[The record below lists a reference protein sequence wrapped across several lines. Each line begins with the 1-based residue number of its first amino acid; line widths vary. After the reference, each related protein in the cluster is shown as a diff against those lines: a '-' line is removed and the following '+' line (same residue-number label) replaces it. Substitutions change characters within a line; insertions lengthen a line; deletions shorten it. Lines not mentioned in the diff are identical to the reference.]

1 MFKLGDLFEISTPKK
16 RFDANK
22 VNILKSGVYPYI
34 VRTGSCNGQK
44 GFINESEDYLNEG
57 NTISFGQDTATM
69 FYQEKP
75 YFTGDKIK
83 ILTAKFDGFN
93 KYNAWFFMSSM
104 KKGFYS
110 FSWGTSS
117 FSVDIIKEQKLNLPV
132 INDGLIDFGFINYF
146 VAELGAERIA
156 ELEVYLAVAGLK
168 DYNLTQNEQQ
178 ALDIYN
184 DLIFDEFKIVDVF
197 DIKNTANIL
206 SSDVKENSGNTPYLC
221 ASSENNGVK
230 TYISYDKKYLEKG
243 NCIFIGGKTFVVSY
257 QENDFYSNDSHNLIL
272 YLRNKSARNKFVQ
285 FFLSSCINKSL
296 GGKYFW
302 GDSVSYK
309 KIQDD
314 RFLLPT
320 RGNNPDFS
328 YMSDLISAIQKLVI
342 KDVVRYTEKKMSAY
356 KHIVAR

>member
-44 GFINESEDYLNEG
+44 GFINECEDYLNEG

-83 ILTAKFDGFN
+83 ILRAKFDGFN
-93 KYNAWFFMSSM
+93 KNNARFFMSSM
-104 KKGFYS
+104 KRAFYS
-110 FSWGTSS
+110 FSWGASS

-132 INDGLIDFGFINYF
+132 INDGLIDFGFINDF
-146 VAELGAERIA
+146 VAELDAERIA
-156 ELEVYLAVAGLK
+156 ELELYLAVAGLK
-168 DYNLTQNEQQ
+168 DYNLTRKEQQ
-178 ALDIYN
+178 ALDVYN
-184 DLIFDEFKIVDVF
+184 DLIFDEFKVVDVF
-197 DIKNTANIL
+197 DIKNTANIQ
-206 SSDVKENSGNTPYLC
+206 SRDVKENSGSTPYLC

-230 TYISYDKKYLEKG
+230 SYISYDKRYLEEG

-257 QENDFYSNDSHNLIL
+257 QEKDFYSNDSHNLIL
-272 YLRNKSARNKFVQ
+272 YLKNKNGRNKFAQ
-285 FFLSSCINKSL
+285 FFLSSCINKTL
-296 GGKYFW
+296 GSRYSW

-309 KIQDD
+309 KIQNDS
-314 RFLLPT
+314 FSLPT
-320 RGNNPDFS
+320 RSNNPDFS

-342 KDVVRYTEKKMSAY
+342 KDVVRYTEKKMAAY
-356 KHIVAR
+356 KHVVAR